1 MEKKGGLRD
10 FEHGTSAGVKQAGTK
25 KRISKTCDL
34 LGELSS
40 LSRVWMKKRKYP
52 VSSCSLGETE
62 FFPSL
67 AKDASGSKFPQWKCV
82 D

>member
-10 FEHGTSAGVKQAGTK
+10 FEHGTSAGARQAGTANAFQK
-25 KRISKTCDL
+25 LDL

-52 VSSCSLGETE
+52 ESSCFSFHFLFDE
-62 FFPSL
+62 
-67 AKDASGSKFPQWKCV
+67 V
-82 D
+82 